1 MWQYM
6 LLCGVGAK
14 LVAHLMQYHRLQ
26 WEVAKVKRLM
36 NSNIT
41 LAVLN
46 LHQKTHKGATT
57 QIQVKRYKRDKTVS
71 DIPIE
76 R

>member
-6 LLCGVGAK
+6 LLCSVGAK
-14 LVAHLMQYHRLQ
+14 PVAHLMQYHRLQ
-26 WEVAKVKRLM
+26 WEVAKVKWLM

-46 LHQKTHKGATT
+46 LHQKTPKGATT
-57 QIQVKRYKRDKTVS
+57 QIQVKRYKRDKTVL